1 MFVDPLAT
9 FGNDLIRFSLVVSLS
24 IVVKGLR
31 VEAEVLKVTIPTLA

>member
-1 MFVDPLAT
+1 MFVMLCVKR
-9 FGNDLIRFSLVVSLS
+9 NKKLLITKK